1 MVALVGGYGAREV
14 AKMLGLSVAQVRA
27 YVKAGFLEPS
37 RGPRGELRFSFQ
49 DLVLLRTAKGLVSAR
64 IPPRRVRTALRKLK
78 AQLPEGRPLRAV
90 HIHAEG
96 DNIVVG
102 DGASQWSPESGQ
114 VLFDFSAREIS
125 RAVAPAQLH
134 ARDAGDFYE
143 RGCDLEESEPAEA
156 QDAYRR
162 ALQLDPSLADAWV
175 NLGRLHHEA
184 GNAREA
190 AQHYRKAIELRPDDV
205 IALFNLGVA
214 LEDLQMR
221 EEAVLAYRTALAADP
236 GCADAHYNLA
246 HLYERLGQ
254 PAPALR
260 HLRSY
265 RKLVLS

>member
-1 MVALVGGYGAREV
+1 VGGYGAREV

-27 YVKAGFLEPS
+27 YVKAGFLTPS
-37 RGPRGELRFSFQ
+37 RGPRNELRFSFQ

-64 IPPRRVRTALRKLK
+64 IPPRRVRTALRKLRT
-78 AQLPEGRPLRAV
+78 QLPEGRPLRAV

-102 DGASQWSPESGQ
+102 DGSAQWSPESGQ
-114 VLFDFSAREIS
+114 VLFDFSFSARELS
-125 RAVAPAQLH
+125 RKAAPLVLH
-134 ARDAGDFYE
+134 ARDASDWYE
-143 RGCDLEESEPAEA
+143 RGCDLEESSPLEA
-156 QDAYRR
+156 QSAYRK
-162 ALQLDPSLADAWV
+162 ALELDGGLADAWV
-175 NLGRLHHEA
+175 NLGRLLHA
-184 GNAREA
+184 SGDAREA

-214 LEDLQMR
+214 LEDLSMR
-221 EEAVLAYRTALAADP
+221 EEAVLAYRTALAADAT
-236 GCADAHYNLA
+236 CADAHYNLA

-260 HLRSY
+260 HLRAY

>member
-1 MVALVGGYGAREV
+1 MVARVGGYGAREV

-27 YVKAGFLEPS
+27 YVKAGFLTPS
-37 RGPRGELRFSFQ
+37 RGPRNELRFSFQ

-64 IPPRRVRTALRKLK
+64 IPPRRVRTALRKLR

-102 DGASQWSPESGQ
+102 DGSAQWSPESGQ
-114 VLFDFSAREIS
+114 VLFDFSARELS
-125 RAVAPAQLH
+125 RKAAPLVLH
-134 ARDAGDFYE
+134 ARDASDWYE
-143 RGCDLEESEPAEA
+143 RGCDLEESEPDEA
-156 QDAYRR
+156 QEAYRK
-162 ALQLDPSLADAWV
+162 AVQLDSSLADAWV
-175 NLGRLHHEA
+175 NLGRLLHES
-184 GNAREA
+184 GDAREA

-214 LEDLQMR
+214 LEDLSMR
-221 EEAVLAYRTALAADP
+221 EEAVLAYRTALAADASY
-236 GCADAHYNLA
+236 ADAHYNLA
-246 HLYERLGQ
+246 FLYERLGQ

-260 HLRSY
+260 HLRAY